1 MTDHEHVMADIERR
15 WGAIQAVLDAA
26 VVVADK
32 YSTEADRERLIEA
45 VAAYLASQA
54 RWTK

>member
-54 RWTK
+54 RWSR